1 MSEIANRLF
10 VGIKITKALQLDF
23 DNPAPGM
30 THYFDGSDKDSLEIV
45 NLGEEKIIGRYIAD
59 GFPVANLTD
68 VTRNVRSIVSLI
80 TRGHRIEEDAV
91 HIYSC

>member
-1 MSEIANRLF
+1 MSETSNRLF
-10 VGIKITKALQLDF
+10 VGIKITKSLQNELDS
-23 DNPAPGM
+23 PAPGM
-30 THYFDGSDKDSLEIV
+30 QHYFDGNNKDYLEIV
-45 NLGEEKIIGRYIAD
+45 NFGEEKIIGRYLAD
-59 GFPVANLTD
+59 GFPVANLAD